1 MSQRKLLNV
10 NPIQS
15 NLLFLYALKRSEN
28 LFGGIFP
35 SLFAPSLSQVLHF
48 KESWHSSFRAFFNVL
63 KTVFT
68 HFKPISTFYS
78 PLKYQKASK
87 FLMFSKNIDRVYIPE
102 LGYGFYKCF
111 FLFLLGLKTSGQIT
125 IQSNHSFCNLLFESI
140 QHTYINAL
148 SAIPTK

>member
-1 MSQRKLLNV
+1 MKECPKENYSMLTQFSPIFYFYTPWKGQKTFLEEFFPVYLLQV
-10 NPIQS
+10 S
-15 NLLFLYALKRSEN
+15 H
-28 LFGGIFP
+28 
-35 SLFAPSLSQVLHF
+35 QVLDF
-48 KESWHSSFRAFFNVL
+48 KESRQFFQGFFFNVL

-111 FLFLLGLKTSGQIT
+111 FLFLLGLKTSG
-125 IQSNHSFCNLLFESI
+125 
-140 QHTYINAL
+140 
-148 SAIPTK
+148 